1 MRSTFILLLTISV
14 LVSIIILVLPFLCLH
29 NNYNYTTDFKC
40 DVNKLNAEIIN
51 QSNDTVGANFSI
63 KDLDV
68 VAKNLNKVDFN
79 RLILYLSNKVG
90 NDVAISAAYESL
102 DNEVD
107 KRIFASGMRSRYPKF
122 EQILNNLT
130 DKEDNIIAHRRM
142 IDYQLTLVNNIFN
155 FAIAAIVT
163 LAFAIILPQ
172 KGFHGSIQFC
182 YVALC
187 LLLRAAK
194 IVQNWGLISSRE
206 LLEFQYNTIYLK
218 LCPFLGT
225 LEDLLIF
232 ARLICLTLLVY
243 NLWKRQQHIL
253 PPGKVEDE
261 TITGYVV
268 TTIISSAILTAG
280 GVMLRIM
287 LTGRP
292 CAAHQGDL
300 YWATELYGVITSGIL
315 FTINATLVLICY
327 IDLKKHKAD
336 LKYIVRESA
345 MRESETKIPDG
356 PQRLRVY
363 IKVLLLLFVSN
374 YIMFAVNYAM
384 SWAEVTTYT
393 DPTYILIILGSL
405 VCTNSSL
412 LLLVLLSQEGV
423 QRGLKNIVKYWETR
437 IENLKDP
444 IFYENEGAFKTVKSC
459 VYWIQWKLVVIL
471 LKLSTWCDSVLA
483 FECCNKRGK

>member
-102 DNEVD
+102 DNE
-107 KRIFASGMRSRYPKF
+107 
-122 EQILNNLT
+122 
-130 DKEDNIIAHRRM
+130 IIAHRRM